1 MLGTSEEAFS
11 PSSGASR
18 GTLNYRFVVLGVLL
32 LVVGGYTF
40 VFPQQVSPP
49 TPVSDRTILTRIAPG
64 NYSAVQVA
72 LAPQQTLQVSF
83 TSSPES
89 VDFFLMNSS
98 VFTTWNASG
107 HPPINVYSQSMLDAK
122 NYTFNVA
129 DAEGPEGLSLVLV
142 GRSTSTS
149 TNVLLHVVILRES
162 DLVQTLAIP
171 AVITA
176 LGVAA
181 VAFGA
186 TRTKKVKP
194 GTGDT

>member
-1 MLGTSEEAFS
+1 
-11 PSSGASR
+11 
-18 GTLNYRFVVLGVLL
+18 VLGLLL
-32 LVVGGYTF
+32 LVIGGYTF

-49 TPVSDRTILTRIAPG
+49 TSVSDRTVLTQIAPG
-64 NYSAVQVA
+64 NYSAVQVS

-98 VFTTWNASG
+98 VFTAWNASG
-107 HPPINVYSQSMLDAK
+107 HPPIDVYPQSILDAK
-122 NYTFNVA
+122 NYTFSVA

-142 GRSTSTS
+142 ARSTSTS
-149 TNVLLHVVILRES
+149 TNVLLQMVVLREP

-171 AVITA
+171 VVITA

-181 VAFGA
+181 LAFGA
-186 TRTKKVKP
+186 TRAKKAKP
-194 GTGDT
+194 ATGDT